1 MGEDKTIEIDKTITL
16 ELTKDEAGLISQV
29 LGKFQL
35 NADQSLIR
43 SIAMNKI
50 AVEWNKVF
58 EEKKD
63 N

>member
-1 MGEDKTIEIDKTITL
+1 MGEEKTVEMNKTITV
-16 ELTKDEAGLISQV
+16 ELNKDEAGLISQV

-58 EEKKD
+58 EVKKD